1 MQLSEKYP
9 ASVVCQAL
17 DYPRSS
23 FYYQPKVRD
32 ESKLENA
39 ILDTAAAWPVYGYR
53 RITEQLHREEWNV
66 NHKRVYRIMR
76 EMGLQNQ
83 KQHKKRFTTNSQH
96 HFRRFPNLVKDLNIQ
111 RPDHVWVSDIS
122 YIRLKRGFVYLA
134 VIMDVFT
141 RSIRGWHLSRDLDR
155 ELTLSALREALEK
168 GRPEIHHSDQGL
180 QYAAWEYVTKLQ
192 DAQVMISMTDLGA
205 AWQNGYAERLIRTIK
220 EEEVDLTEYQDFWDA
235 YYQIGNFLEDVYMN
249 KRIHSALEYMTPFE
263 FEAQWLFQ
271 RIKAPGFS

>member
-1 MQLSEKYP
+1 MKLSEEYLTS
-9 ASVVCQAL
+9 AVCQIL

-23 FYYQPKVRD
+23 FYYRPKVRD
-32 ESKLENA
+32 ESQLEKA

-53 RITEQLHREEWNV
+53 RITAQLQREEWIV

-76 EMGLQNQ
+76 EMGLQSQ

-96 HFRRFPNLVKDLNIQ
+96 HFRRFPNLVKDLTIQ
-111 RPDHVWVSDIS
+111 RPDQVWVSDIT

-141 RSIRGWHLSRDLDR
+141 RSIRGWHLSRNLDR
-155 ELTLSALREALEK
+155 ELTLSALQKALAK

-192 DAQVMISMTDLGA
+192 VAQVMISMTDLGA

-220 EEEVDLTEYQDFWDA
+220 EEEVDLTEYQDYWEA
-235 YYQIGNFLEDVYMN
+235 YYQIGSFLEEVYMR

-263 FEAQWLFQ
+263 FEAKWFVQ
-271 RIKAPGFS
+271 RIEALGFS